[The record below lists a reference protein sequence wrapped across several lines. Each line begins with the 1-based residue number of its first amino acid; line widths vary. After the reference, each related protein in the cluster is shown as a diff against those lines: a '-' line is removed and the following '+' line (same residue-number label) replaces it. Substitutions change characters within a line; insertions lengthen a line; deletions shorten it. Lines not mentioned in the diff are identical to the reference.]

1 MEVNIM
7 ITRTNIT
14 AEVKA
19 EVVEKTDQGIQSR
32 VVDITIEKCTSKEK
46 AEITLGKMFKN
57 AIVQVKECI
66 FYADKRVMSEEDF
79 VAHST
84 LKEHKVLTPEEIEAI
99 RSSRKRG
106 N

>member
-1 MEVNIM
+1 M
-7 ITRTNIT
+7 ITRTFIT
-14 AEVKA
+14 AKVKA
-19 EVVEKTDQGIQSR
+19 EVVEKTDEGIQSR
-32 VVDITIEKCTSKEK
+32 EVEVNVEKCTSKEK
-46 AEITLGKMFKN
+46 AEIALGKMFKN
-57 AIVQVKECI
+57 AIVNVLECV
-66 FYADKRVMSEEDF
+66 FYLDKRVMSEEDF